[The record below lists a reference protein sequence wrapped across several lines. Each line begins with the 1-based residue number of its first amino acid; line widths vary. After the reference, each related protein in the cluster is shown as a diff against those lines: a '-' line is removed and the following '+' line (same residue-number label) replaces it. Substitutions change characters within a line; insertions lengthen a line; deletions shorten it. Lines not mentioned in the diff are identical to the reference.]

1 MSRKRILFVDDE
13 THILDALRNRLRKHR
28 AEWSMTFAGSG
39 QEALAELE
47 KAPFDVIV
55 SDMRMPGMDGAAL
68 LQRVKEVYPT
78 IARIVLSGHAERE
91 AVVRAL
97 PVAHQ
102 YLAKPCDTE
111 VLRTVIERT
120 CNLQALL
127 HEQAIR
133 QLVGKLDKLP
143 SVPRVY
149 WELTKAMA
157 REDVGLMQIA
167 RIVEEDPAMSAK
179 VLQLVNSAY
188 FGLAQRVVSIQQG
201 VGYLGVELLRS
212 LALTAHVFATMD
224 GVSVP
229 GFSLDQMQ
237 RSSLMTARL
246 AKRLVSKSVLAD
258 EAFAVGMVHDV
269 GKLVLAL
276 SSSARFAEVV
286 RASREGGR
294 PFHEV
299 ELELLGVTHS
309 EVGAYL
315 LGVWGLP
322 FTMVEAVAYHHAPS
336 LVTVGEREVLTAVH
350 VADALIA
357 SAVAEDSGHPATDTL
372 DTSFIE
378 SIGKSAELPVWQVM
392 ARDEVRAIS
401 EAA

>member
-1 MSRKRILFVDDE
+1 MNRKRILFVDDE
-13 THILDALRNRLRKHR
+13 TPILDALQNRLRKHR
-28 AEWSMTFAGSG
+28 AEWDMTFALGG
-39 QEALAELE
+39 PDALAELR

-68 LQRVKEVYPT
+68 LQKVKEEYPT

-111 VLRTVIERT
+111 VLRSVIERT

-133 QLVGKLDKLP
+133 EVVGKLDKLP

-149 WELTKAMA
+149 WELTQALS
-157 REDVGLMQIA
+157 REDVGLLQIA
-167 RIVEEDPAMSAK
+167 RIVEADPAMSAK

-188 FGLAQRVVSIQQG
+188 FGLAKRVVSIQQA
-201 VGYLGVELLRS
+201 VTYLGVELLRS
-212 LALTAHVFATMD
+212 LALTAHVFATMEH
-224 GVSVP
+224 VSVP
-229 GFSLDQMQ
+229 GFSMDQMQ
-237 RSSLMTARL
+237 RSSLLTARL
-246 AKRLVSKSVLAD
+246 ARRLVSKPAQAD
-258 EAFAVGMVHDV
+258 EAFAVSMVHDV

-276 SSSARFAEVV
+276 GSSESFAAVV
-286 RASREGGR
+286 RACRESGR
-294 PFHEV
+294 PFHDV

-322 FTMVEAVAYHHAPS
+322 FTMVEAVAYHHRPS
-336 LVTVGEREVLTAVH
+336 LVPDGDRDVLAAVH
-350 VADALIA
+350 VADALIEFA
-357 SAVAEDSGHPATDTL
+357 CAEQSGTPIADLL
-372 DTSFIE
+372 DVNFLE
-378 SIGKSAELPVWQVM
+378 SIGRAAELPEWRAM

-401 EAA
+401 EGS